1 MKIIINHNIINKM
14 RGYILFLDGLIGAGK
29 TTLLEKYRNM
39 GIRVLSEPVDEW
51 VNSGMLAD
59 FYSGEINHYEWQKY
73 VLTSFISYIAK
84 NLDTGFMI
92 VERGHVSA
100 FKVFTYMNRHNMTL
114 VEYAELVNIYES
126 FDKRLRMIGYMY
138 DHIMLD
144 TEVDTCMQRIEIR
157 NRENENTIEKSYQ
170 LTLYNRMIELGITR
184 YNETELDNYI
194 EILKN

>member
-1 MKIIINHNIINKM
+1 M
-14 RGYILFLDGLIGAGK
+14 RGYILFIDGVIGSGK

-39 GIRVLSEPVDEW
+39 GIRVLCEPVDEW

-73 VLTSFISYIAK
+73 VLCTFIEYINQ
-84 NLDTGFMI
+84 NLESGFMI

-100 FKVFTYMNRHNMTL
+100 FKVFTYMNRHNMSI
-114 VEYAELVNIYES
+114 VEYNELVDIYEK
-126 FDKRLRMIGYMY
+126 FDKQLRMCGYMY

-144 TEVDTCMQRIEIR
+144 TELNTCMQRIKIR

-170 LTLYNRMIELGITR
+170 LSLYNRMIELGITR
-184 YNETELDNYI
+184 YNEKELDNYI
-194 EILKN
+194 KILKNDNL